1 MSELAFQRQYRQE
14 YIKGF
19 EQRESLLRT
28 ATTTE
33 AVIKGNQARFLVA
46 DSNNEEAVTR
56 GSNGLIPAR
65 GDLNAVPEATL
76 AEWHDLRRKTRFN
89 IFASQGNQRK
99 IMQMNSLAV
108 VNRKIDSD
116 IITSLAT
123 TSVNTGGNVTA
134 DIGLVMKAKTLLGNA
149 DVPWD
154 MNIFAVITPAF
165 EAYLMQVKEFSSRDY
180 VERKPLPGA
189 DLAWDDRPKM
199 YRWLDIN
206 FIVHPNLTNK
216 GLVNEECFMFHK
228 SAIGHAYD
236 TTGMQTVIGYDEE
249 QDYSYARCSVF
260 MGSVVLQGTGI
271 VQMNHDGSAYA

>member
-1 MSELAFQRQYRQE
+1 MSEVAYQRQYRQE

-19 EQRESLLRT
+19 EQRESLLRLS
-28 ATTTE
+28 TTTE
-33 AVIKGNQARFLVA
+33 AVIKGNEARFLVA

-65 GDLNAVPEATL
+65 GDNNAVETATL

-89 IFASQGNQRK
+89 IFASQSNQRK

-116 IITSLAT
+116 IITALAT